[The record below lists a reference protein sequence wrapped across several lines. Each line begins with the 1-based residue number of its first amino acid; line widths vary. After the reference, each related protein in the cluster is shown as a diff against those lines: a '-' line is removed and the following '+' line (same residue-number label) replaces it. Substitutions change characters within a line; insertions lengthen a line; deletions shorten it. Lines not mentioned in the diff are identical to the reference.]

1 MNSPTPEALDC
12 GVRICA
18 TFELILIINLKH
30 RQDRRNEIDEE
41 LRRVGLSLDHPAVEL
56 LPASSF
62 DDPAG
67 FPNIGARGCFDSHVR
82 ALATAK
88 ARGVKS
94 VLILEDDC
102 DFSRSI
108 ITAFPPLLDILD
120 VSDWSLFYGGHLG
133 EEADI
138 ATPSGLTRTD
148 PSQAFTGSH
157 CIGVTAA
164 TFDSLIAYFE
174 AMAARDAGSPD
185 GGPMHVDGAYS
196 WFRKDYPMLQTWLAT
211 PHVAVQRPS
220 RSDIH
225 TPKLI
230 DRLPGIRTLAA
241 LSRRLRRDG
250 RRG

>member
-1 MNSPTPEALDC
+1 VTGPAPETVDC
-12 GVRICA
+12 GARICA

-30 RQDRRNEIDEE
+30 RQDRRDEIEEE
-41 LRRVGLSLDHPAVEL
+41 LGRVGLSLDHPAVAL

-67 FPNIGARGCFDSHVR
+67 FPNTGARGCFDSHVR
-82 ALATAK
+82 ALTTAK
-88 ARGVKS
+88 TGGVKS

-108 ITAFPPLLDILD
+108 ISALPPLLDTLD

-133 EEADI
+133 EEDVNANS
-138 ATPSGLTRTD
+138 SGLTRTD
-148 PSQAFTGSH
+148 PNQAFTGSH
-157 CIGVTAA
+157 CIGVSAA
-164 TFDSLIAYFE
+164 TFDPLIRYFN
-174 AMAARDAGSPD
+174 AMAARAPGSPD

-196 WFRKDYPMLQTWLAT
+196 WFRKDHPTLQTWLAT
-211 PHVAVQRPS
+211 PHIAVQRPS

-230 DRLPGIRTLAA
+230 DRLPGIRTLAV

-250 RRG
+250 QRG